1 MNVKLVTSNVLYKL
15 NNIKKGFT
23 LIELLIVVA
32 IIGILAGVGIP
43 MYNGYMAKAKMTTA
57 EENHA
62 RGVSFAQ
69 ATLIKCE
76 VGGDP
81 GTNPPSVKLLNSSGV
96 DTLRR
101 CGAEIAP
108 WQGYL
113 IEHFQAL
120 GFTNPYTSAD
130 LQFVD
135 GVDAIPTGNPGRT
148 RLYQDGKNKVIRFHS
163 CFVEG
168 CTIDA
173 GTAKTH
179 SVTCGACGP
188 K

>member
-1 MNVKLVTSNVLYKL
+1 MKNA
-15 NNIKKGFT
+15 FT

-43 MYNGYMAKAKMTTA
+43 MYNGYMAQAKMTTA

-62 RGVSFAQ
+62 RGVSFAE

-76 VGGDP
+76 IGGDP

-96 DTLRR
+96 DTLRP
-101 CGAEIAP
+101 CGHPITA
-108 WQGYL
+108 WLQYFV
-113 IEHFQAL
+113 EHFQAL
-120 GFTNPYTSAD
+120 GFINPYTSNES
-130 LQFVD
+130 QFLN
-135 GVDAIPTGNPGRT
+135 GVNAIPTGNPGRT
-148 RLYQDGKNKVIRFHS
+148 RLHQDGVNRVIRFHS

-179 SVTCGACGP
+179 IVTCGACGP
-188 K
+188 V

>member
-1 MNVKLVTSNVLYKL
+1 M
-15 NNIKKGFT
+15 KKAFT

-43 MYNGYMAKAKMTTA
+43 MYNGYMAQAKMTTA

-62 RGVSFAQ
+62 RGVSFAE

-96 DTLRR
+96 ATLRP
-101 CGAEIAP
+101 CGGVDAAA
-108 WQGYL
+108 WQSYL

-135 GVDAIPTGNPGRT
+135 GGDAIPTGNPGRT
-148 RLYQDGKNKVIRFHS
+148 RLFHDRKNKVIRFHS

-168 CTIDA
+168 CTVAA

-179 SVTCGACGP
+179 SVTCGAC
-188 K
+188 KYHK